1 MKYYEEQ
8 PKKLPV
14 HEYDVVVAGAGTGG
28 VVAAIA
34 AARNGAKTIV
44 IESKGYPGGIIVE
57 GGTALHSFFNVWK
70 PYSGVEK
77 RQLVKG
83 LPQEIIERLIKVGG
97 CSGHAEM
104 MSAFDYDCINTSID
118 TELYKVV
125 AFEMMMEAGVT
136 CMMNSLVVEAIVEN
150 GIIQGVIIE
159 NREGRQAIMAKSF
172 IDATGHG
179 DLCAFAGA
187 EFTEL
192 CDYASANSIGM
203 GGVNVDQY
211 HQFLLA
217 HNAANH
223 EAYGLRSGEPDKLVR
238 VSASEDGS
246 HVMDSKNDKRLPKE
260 FLESAKKIGM
270 ALVTTTVHDDYF
282 MFIKLNYHIKAP
294 STDMAAVNLAE
305 LELRKRQVQA
315 VELFRK
321 YVPGCEKAFIAR
333 TSPSLSYRRGRT
345 IVCDYDMKPDEIV
358 EGTHYEDDI
367 FTYGFH
373 DLAPQVHIK
382 DGRSYGL
389 PYRALLV
396 KGLENLYA
404 TGMMITT
411 DFEAHMSTRNT
422 VSCMGM
428 GQAAGTAAAMC
439 AKKECT
445 SRELPYSLLRQ
456 SLLNDQVFLED

>member
-1 MKYYEEQ
+1 MKFYEEKS
-8 PKKLPV
+8 KKIPV
-14 HEYDVVVAGAGTGG
+14 IEYDVIVAGAGTGG
-28 VVAAIA
+28 VVAALA
-34 AARNGAKTIV
+34 SAKNGAKTIV

-70 PYSGVEK
+70 PYKDVER
-77 RQLVKG
+77 RQIVKG
-83 LPQEIIERLIKVGG
+83 LPQEIIDRLMNVGG

-104 MSAFDYDCINTSID
+104 ETGFDYDSINTSID

-125 AFEMMMEAGVT
+125 VFDMMVEAGVT
-136 CMMNSLVVEAIVEN
+136 CMMNSLVVDAIVEN
-150 GIIQGVIIE
+150 GLIKGVIIE
-159 NREGRQAIMAKSF
+159 NREGRQAVMGKSF

-179 DLCAFAGA
+179 DLCALAGA
-187 EFTEL
+187 KFTEP
-192 CDYASANSIGM
+192 CDYASANSIGI
-203 GGVNVDQY
+203 GGVNMDQY
-211 HQFLLA
+211 HHFLVD
-217 HNAANH
+217 HNAANQ
-223 EAYGLRSGEPDKLVR
+223 EAYGMRSGEPDKLVR
-238 VSASEDGS
+238 ICPSEDGS
-246 HVMDSKNDKRLPKE
+246 HVMDKKNDKRLPKE
-260 FLESAKKIGM
+260 FLDKAKEIGM

-294 STDMAAVNLAE
+294 STDIAAVNLAE

-333 TSPSLSYRRGRT
+333 TSPSLSFRRGRT
-345 IVCDYDMKPDEIV
+345 ILCDYDMPPNEIV
-358 EGTHYEDDI
+358 EGKHYEDDV

-373 DLAPQVHIK
+373 DLAPRIHIK
-382 DGRSYGL
+382 EGRSYGL

-396 KGLENLYA
+396 KGIENLYA

-439 AKKECT
+439 VKENCS
-445 SRELPYSLLRQ
+445 SRKLHYPLLRQ
-456 SLLNDQVFLED
+456 ALLNDHVFLEN